1 MFFKTKKKEKQKTF
15 IYCPKCNTELIK
27 NGLFIKD
34 EDGVLEY
41 GCPKCGTT
49 SFWDFSFPAPY
60 LRTCK
65 DCMHIHDNDFGSPY
79 CEKEVNKKCS
89 PHTQK
94 MFDVRGCEYCD
105 GYKQLIT
112 NDDKDRKVF
121 IKYPNRLISCEY
133 ENNRIK
139 YELLRII
146 KYCPMCGKKLK
157 EDDTR

>member
-49 SFWDFSFPAPY
+49 SFWDFSFPTPY

-89 PHTQK
+89 PNTQK

-105 GYKQLIT
+105 TELPFAYGRT
-112 NDDKDRKVF
+112 NSQG
-121 IKYPNRLISCEY
+121 ISIQYPN
-133 ENNRIK
+133 
-139 YELLRII
+139 ELTAYAYDKNIATVKI

-157 EDDTR
+157 EG